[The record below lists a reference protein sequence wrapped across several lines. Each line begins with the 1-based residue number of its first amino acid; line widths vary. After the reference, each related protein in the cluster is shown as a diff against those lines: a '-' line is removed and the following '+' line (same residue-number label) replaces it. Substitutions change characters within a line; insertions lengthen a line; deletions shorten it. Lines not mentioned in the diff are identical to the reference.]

1 MEFVFLLGVVCFI
14 FFLLV
19 ISHLFAD
26 TADESNLSW
35 KQRFWV
41 VVNLLVWAY
50 EFFFLA
56 VILGGIKGLN
66 VHFGGGLGDLLYT
79 ILLTGMVLLHI
90 ISLTVFAYKRLRILF
105 FLILVCLPINLLI
118 MMHLDAARGNE
129 ENGYMTG
136 GNCTGLYYDA
146 KANWQR
152 EKCQQELEE
161 AKSDSVTE
169 LDWFLHSAERGY

>member
-50 EFFFLA
+50 EFFF
-56 VILGGIKGLN
+56 
-66 VHFGGGLGDLLYT
+66 
-79 ILLTGMVLLHI
+79 
-90 ISLTVFAYKRLRILF
+90 
-105 FLILVCLPINLLI
+105 
-118 MMHLDAARGNE
+118 
-129 ENGYMTG
+129 
-136 GNCTGLYYDA
+136 
-146 KANWQR
+146 WQ
-152 EKCQQELEE
+152 
-161 AKSDSVTE
+161 S
-169 LDWFLHSAERGY
+169 F